1 MCSTDALCRAVLLA
15 LEVLSPKRVVC
26 TPLSPLLVD
35 LPLPLD
41 THMSPS
47 HSTQAA
53 HMAVQRLAGIQWF
66 KKEIP
71 QSWNPCPQDLCK
83 LLLPHPVDMPLP
95 VETTCLLH
103 QAHGQLKRGGAEGIE
118 FEAILDKKQISAREL
133 PQRIYRAQSCCRC
146 QWMRRSLWT
155 PCATCPL
162 HRAHWQLIWLYRLL
176 KECADS
182 RRGAHRASVFA
193 LRDRFP
199 HNPVAAASGRA
210 DPMGSHMSS
219 APSRWAK

>member
-1 MCSTDALCRAVLLA
+1 MHTPITAASGPATPARYPHVPFTQHTGSSYGCTETCWNTMVQEANSTE
-15 LEVLSPKRVVC
+15 LESLPSEK
-26 TPLSPLLVD
+26 D
-35 LPLPLD
+35 LR
-41 THMSPS
+41 T
-47 HSTQAA
+47 
-53 HMAVQRLAGIQWF
+53 
-66 KKEIP
+66 
-71 QSWNPCPQDLCK
+71 
-83 LLLPHPVDMPLP
+83 LLLPQPVDMPLP
-95 VETTCLLH
+95 VDTTCLLH

-118 FEAILDKKQISAREL
+118 FKAILDRKQFSAREL

-155 PCATCPL
+155 PCAATCPL

-176 KECADS
+176 KECADP